1 MLDTTSQKFFLID
14 RCSNDLLY
22 WQKEKKTGFNLYVK
36 HNTYSTCYSKR
47 YYTSSYEL
55 HFFVC
60 RFGVTYRGKIGD
72 DIEVRVGNAVERLVS
87 VPSHIKHQ
95 KDVRKIGAIWGHFA
109 TRSPL
114 FVFFNKNHWNCIDVA
129 VISVDSWSNSCVE
142 SVRLFCYFEGVG
154 LEWASYFWNLLA
166 ANLAATISGRSF
178 QGNATGSMQLKNDWF
193 QWRGFS
199 IRYPET
205 ARWFVFVS
213 KILSEV

>member
-14 RCSNDLLY
+14 RCSSDLRY
-22 WQKEKKTGFNLYVK
+22 WQKEKKTGFSLYVK
-36 HNTYSTCYSKR
+36 HNTYNTCYSKR

-95 KDVRKIGAIWGHFA
+95 KEVRKI
-109 TRSPL
+109 
-114 FVFFNKNHWNCIDVA
+114 
-129 VISVDSWSNSCVE
+129 VISLDSWSNSCVE
-142 SVRLFCYFEGVG
+142 SVGLFCYFEGVG

-193 QWRGFS
+193 RWRGFS

-205 ARWFVFVS
+205 SQRVGLFSCRKF
-213 KILSEV
+213 